1 MIFQIEVKY
10 TFSRNSRLKC
20 PIAPFRTSSFEEI
33 SHFFNALQTWNQ
45 ARQIRYLTRGVNK
58 LSLEDNV
65 APLVFHANTGGMRKK
80 MFPPFFHICK
90 NTIATS
96 SLGEIFL
103 PLSLYFFPH
112 PSFSKTY
119 LEEQKF
125 LPKQCKQHWR
135 KVVIKRVLK
144 EGGGVELL
152 RMFRVFQG
160 CGWKQRALSHLQF
173 PTASSARITDR
184 TMMNASLAF
193 AGNNYHPCDLSKWFF
208 N

>member
-1 MIFQIEVKY
+1 MQIPEGCEK
-10 TFSRNSRLKC
+10 N
-20 PIAPFRTSSFEEI
+20 APPPLFFFTYVRTPLQHLLWEKSF
-33 SHFFNALQTWNQ
+33 F
-45 ARQIRYLTRGVNK
+45 
-58 LSLEDNV
+58 LS
-65 APLVFHANTGGMRKK
+65 
-80 MFPPFFHICK
+80 I
-90 NTIATS
+90 
-96 SLGEIFL
+96 
-103 PLSLYFFPH
+103 FFPH

-144 EGGGVELL
+144 EGRGEGRIASNVSSVSGVWVEAE
-152 RMFRVFQG
+152 
-160 CGWKQRALSHLQF
+160 RALSHLQF

>member
-33 SHFFNALQTWNQ
+33 SHFFNALKTWNQ

-144 EGGGVELL
+144 EGGG
-152 RMFRVFQG
+152 G
-160 CGWKQRALSHLQF
+160 
-173 PTASSARITDR
+173 
-184 TMMNASLAF
+184 
-193 AGNNYHPCDLSKWFF
+193 
-208 N
+208 

>member
-33 SHFFNALQTWNQ
+33 SHFFNALKTWNQ

-80 MFPPFFHICK
+80 CSPLFFHICK

-103 PLSLYFFPH
+103 PLSLFF
-112 PSFSKTY
+112 SSS
-119 LEEQKF
+119 LF
-125 LPKQCKQHWR
+125 LQD
-135 KVVIKRVLK
+135 
-144 EGGGVELL
+144 LL
-152 RMFRVFQG
+152 RGAKVSPQAMQT
-160 CGWKQRALSHLQF
+160 ALAKGGH
-173 PTASSARITDR
+173 
-184 TMMNASLAF
+184 
-193 AGNNYHPCDLSKWFF
+193 
-208 N
+208 